1 MHPRATK
8 HPSVGAVVL
17 DAARVS
23 SILDKFGLSIFVDRI
38 VSGVVSLLQ
47 GRRGLTFILS

>member
-23 SILDKFGLSIFVDRI
+23 SILDKFGLSILLTAL
-38 VSGVVSLLQ
+38 SLRLCRYCK
-47 GRRGLTFILS
+47 GGAD